1 MKIESLNKSAIINI
15 DFPFAQHGILRADG
29 NEASSF
35 ITIKELVDRAKRLG
49 FDAVSFDTNVP
60 IDVQTGHLMPSIP
73 KTIAYADENRDKSFS
88 DAVWQGIQYAESLG
102 LKTVIDLNIRN
113 ALNDVSVM
121 SGNVPAA
128 FNTNIFFNSVKNFET
143 EIAAR
148 AQTYGVDAIT
158 IGQMNFG
165 FDTESYKAK
174 WTEVVSSIRAVYSGT
189 LRYASNIENIDNP
202 IWKLVD
208 DIQIYLDPKWPL
220 QKNYTKENIAPLYL
234 AKYIDGRRE
243 WSAKSTN
250 ELLEQ
255 YRNKYPAK
263 SLSLELQFA
272 PGQSAG
278 NEFADPWGY
287 VFTAD
292 PGKENAN
299 DQTNL
304 KVFPNELIDT
314 KLNREKIAGFF
325 EYLGNYLADDVSS
338 VQYWQYAPWTEANWI
353 RNPQD
358 FQSQVW
364 QSVARAGYALNWN
377 PEAETALA
385 AYLNRDW
392 GFRTLHYGT
401 DRADKL
407 VGSEVNDKFFYS
419 EGQDTLDG
427 ALGTDTVVFR
437 TSSNMFDISRSN
449 NNWNIQTKSGQDKKI
464 LKNIERVTFADKS
477 VGLDTEGISAQAYR
491 IYKAAFDRTPD
502 MGGLGFWIAQMDKG
516 MDVVEVAAR
525 FIDSPEF
532 RQTYG
537 TNVSDTKFL
546 TSVYNNVLDRDP
558 DTAGLAWWVNEMKT
572 NPAKTW
578 QKVLADFS
586 ESPENQ
592 TNVASLIANGIAYD
606 PWI

>member
-1 MKIESLNKSAIINI
+1 MKIEPLNKSAIINI
-15 DFPFAQHGILRADG
+15 DFPFDQPNDFRADG
-29 NEASSF
+29 KVATSF
-35 ITIKELVDRAKRLG
+35 ATLKEQIDKAKSLG

-60 IDVQTGHLMPSIP
+60 IDVRTGKLQLFISADIP
-73 KTIAYADENRDKSFS
+73 YTVNRDKSFS
-88 DAVWQGIQYAESLG
+88 EEIWKGIQYAETVG
-102 LKTVIDLNIRN
+102 LKTVIDLNVRN
-113 ALNDVSVM
+113 ALNDEAVTTTSVL
-121 SGNVPAA
+121 ST
-128 FNTNIFFNSVKNFET
+128 FDSREFFDSVKKFET

-263 SLSLELQFA
+263 SLSLEVIFLA
-272 PGQSAG
+272 GQSAG

-287 VFTAD
+287 VFAAD
-292 PGKENAN
+292 PGKENAK
-299 DQTNL
+299 DQANL
-304 KVFPNELIDT
+304 KIFPNELIDT
-314 KLNREKIAGFF
+314 KLNQEKIAGFF

-377 PEAETALA
+377 PEAEAALA
-385 AYLNRDW
+385 TYLNRDW

-401 DRADKL
+401 EQADQL
-407 VGSEVNDKFFYS
+407 AGSEIDDKFFGS
-419 EGQDTLDG
+419 S
-427 ALGTDTVVFR
+427 ANDTVNGGLGIDTVKYTGNSSSYKLNRSADSVSIDKSNSSGRDLLNNVERLVFDDR
-437 TSSNMFDISRSN
+437 AIAFDINGVAGR
-449 NNWNIQTKSGQDKKI
+449 G
-464 LKNIERVTFADKS
+464 
-477 VGLDTEGISAQAYR
+477 YR
-491 IYKAAFDRTPD
+491 IYKAAFDRIPD
-502 MGGLGFWIAQMDKG
+502 TGGLGYWIAQMDKG

-532 RQTYG
+532 RSLYG
-537 TNVSDTKFL
+537 TNPSNAEFL
-546 TSVYNNVLDRDP
+546 TTVYRNVLDRTP
-558 DTAGLAWWVNEMKT
+558 DDAGLAWWVNEMKT
-572 NPAKTW
+572 NPAKSW

-586 ESPENQ
+586 ESTENQ
-592 TNVASLIANGIAYD
+592 ANVASLIVDGIAYHI
-606 PWI
+606 WT